1 MAVAIRLK
9 RLGKKKKPVYRL
21 VVADQRNQ
29 RDGATIEEVGFYDP
43 LQDPVVLNV
52 KEERVKYWLS
62 VGAKPT
68 KPTERLLGNIGLLK
82 AKKVESSHQ
91 KVAKKD
97 RNTEDSED

>member
-1 MAVAIRLK
+1 MSLIFKA
-9 RLGKKKKPVYRL
+9 
-21 VVADQRNQ
+21 
-29 RDGATIEEVGFYDP
+29 
-43 LQDPVVLNV
+43 
-52 KEERVKYWLS
+52 VKYWLS

>member
-9 RLGKKKKPVYRL
+9 RLGKKKKPVYRV

-43 LQDPVVLNV
+43 LQEPILIKV
-52 KEERVKYWLS
+52 KEDRIKYWLS

-68 KPTERLLGNIGLLK
+68 KPTERLLASVGILK
-82 AKKVESSHQ
+82 ARKVESANQ
-91 KVAKKD
+91 KIAKKD
-97 RNTEDSED
+97 RKSEDSED